1 MGRYESTYRL
11 LEQEGTGL
19 PGVLGP
25 YHYASHYSNTGIV
38 LHLLVR
44 VPPFTREFIKF
55 QDGNFD
61 LADRSFHSLATSW
74 RMVSHVSTS
83 DVKELRP
90 QLFYLPDMLENRE
103 GFALGKRQNGKVG
116 DNYWLLVPVRTVCD
130 QCCGAGPALAGSGFL
145 KPL

>member
-1 MGRYESTYRL
+1 M
-11 LEQEGTGL
+11 
-19 PGVLGP
+19 
-25 YHYASHYSNTGIV
+25 

-83 DVKELRP
+83 DVKELIP
-90 QLFYLPDMLENRE
+90 QLFYLPEMLENRE
-103 GFALGKRQNGKVG
+103 GFALGKKQNGKV
-116 DNYWLLVPVRTVCD
+116 
-130 QCCGAGPALAGSGFL
+130 S
-145 KPL
+145 